1 MPSLGQGI
9 FKKAFEWLVA
19 GCHAKV
25 GLWRKREVQATEQAI
40 ELLQLA
46 QV

>member
-9 FKKAFEWLVA
+9 FKKAFEGLLA

-25 GLWRKREVQATEQAI
+25 GLRRKREVQATEQAL

-46 QV
+46 PV